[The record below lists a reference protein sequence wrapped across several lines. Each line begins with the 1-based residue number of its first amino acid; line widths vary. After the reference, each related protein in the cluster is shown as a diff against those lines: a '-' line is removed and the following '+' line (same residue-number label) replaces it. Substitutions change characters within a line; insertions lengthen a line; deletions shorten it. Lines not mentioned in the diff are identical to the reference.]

1 MFTNGQQVRVIDS
14 ECVLHNQVVTIV
26 GTNPKCTAEWE
37 VLDENGE
44 GWIIHSCRLRSVDE
58 DIRELAHGIDTAY
71 QILKDTKS
79 RLMRFEERA
88 DDLNLLNTRDDL
100 GYAAGCIED
109 TLRVLE
115 VRTSLP
121 LG

>member
-1 MFTNGQQVRVIDS
+1 MFTHGQQVRVIDS
-14 ECVLHNQVVTIV
+14 ECTLHNQVVTIV
-26 GTNPKCTAEWE
+26 GTNPRCTAEWE
-37 VLDENGE
+37 VRDETGNP
-44 GWIIHSCRLRSVDE
+44 WLVHSCRLRSVEE
-58 DIRELAHGIDTAY
+58 DTRELAHSIDTAY

-109 TLRVLE
+109 ALRVLE